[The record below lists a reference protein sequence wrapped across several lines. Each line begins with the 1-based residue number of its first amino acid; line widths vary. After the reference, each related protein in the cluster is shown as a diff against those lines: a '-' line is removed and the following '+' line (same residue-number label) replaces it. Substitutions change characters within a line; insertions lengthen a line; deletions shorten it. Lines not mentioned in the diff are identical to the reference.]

1 MGLSIIKP
9 NSKID
14 FIGLRKYC
22 AIFSLALLLLGLGS
36 LVMNGG
42 PKYGIDFSGGVLA
55 QVRFDHA
62 VAPEQIKESLSS
74 AKLQG
79 LSVQRF
85 GEDDT
90 EYLLRLSSV
99 GDMDQRLPDIL
110 KAGFNNNL
118 PDNPFTIERLDM
130 VGPKIGADLRTA
142 ALEALYFAV
151 LLIAIYI
158 SGRFEQ
164 RWFTAGIM
172 AAGLATGMY
181 LLDLVGA
188 PKQMQVLIA
197 MLLTL
202 GICWKLKLNYAL
214 GAVIALI
221 HDVLITVGIL
231 SILGKEFDLTIVAA
245 LLTIVGYSLNDT
257 IIVFDRIRENI
268 FQRTAP
274 TYGEVINKAVN
285 QTLSRTLLTSC
296 TTLLVLVSLFF
307 FGGGIIHDFALTLL
321 VGVSIGT
328 YSSIFVASPVLYAF
342 SPDEIPEPE
351 VQSHNHADGTV

>member
-9 NSKID
+9 DSKID
-14 FIGLRKYC
+14 FIGLRKFTI
-22 AIFSLALLLLGLGS
+22 ALSLVIMLLGIGS
-36 LVMNGG
+36 LILQGG

-55 QVRFDHA
+55 QVNFKQA
-62 VAPEQIKESLSS
+62 VAPQDIKDSL
-74 AKLQG
+74 AGANLQG

-85 GEDDT
+85 GEGDT
-90 EYLLRLSSV
+90 DYLLRISSV
-99 GDMDQRLPDIL
+99 GKADTRLPQIL
-110 KAGFNNNL
+110 KKQFGQNMPNNV
-118 PDNPFTIERLDM
+118 FSIERLDM
-130 VGPKIGADLRTA
+130 VGPKIGADLRSA

-181 LLDLVGA
+181 VLDLVGA

-214 GAVIALI
+214 GAVVALI
-221 HDVLITVGIL
+221 HDVLITIGVL

-268 FQRTAP
+268 FQRSAP

-321 VGVSIGT
+321 VGVTVGT

-342 SPDEIPEPE
+342 SPDEIPEPVVE
-351 VQSHNHADGTV
+351 SHNHADGSV

>member
-9 NSKID
+9 DSKID
-14 FIGLRKYC
+14 FIGMRK
-22 AIFSLALLLLGLGS
+22 ITLVLSLVVLLLGVGS
-36 LVMNGG
+36 LVIEGG

-55 QVRFDHA
+55 QVRFDNA
-62 VAPEQIKESLSS
+62 IEPQDIKDGLSQS
-74 AKLQG
+74 HLKG

-85 GEDDT
+85 GEENN
-90 EYLLRLSSV
+90 EYLLRISST
-99 GDMDQRLPDIL
+99 GDLDKRLPEIL
-110 KAGFNNNL
+110 KAEFSKNIPGNGFS
-118 PDNPFTIERLDM
+118 IQRLDM
-130 VGPKIGADLRTA
+130 VGPKVGADLRA
-142 ALEALYFAV
+142 AAIEALYFAV

-172 AAGLATGMY
+172 AAGLATGLY

-214 GAVIALI
+214 GAVVALI
-221 HDVLITVGIL
+221 HDVAITIGVL
-231 SILGKEFDLTIVAA
+231 SLLGKEFDLTIVAA

-268 FQRTAP
+268 YQRTAP
-274 TYGEVINKAVN
+274 TYGEVINRAVN
-285 QTLSRTLLTSC
+285 QTLSRTLLTSG

-321 VGVSIGT
+321 VGVLVGT
-328 YSSIFVASPVLYAF
+328 YSSIFVASPVLFAF
-342 SPDEIPEPE
+342 SPTEIPEPE
-351 VQSHNHADGTV
+351 VESHNHADGTV

>member
-14 FIGLRKYC
+14 FIGLRKYTV
-22 AIFSLALLLLGLGS
+22 ALSLAILLLGLGS
-36 LVMNGG
+36 LIFQGG

-55 QVRFDHA
+55 QVRFEQA
-62 VAPEQIKESLSS
+62 VQPEDIKDSLAS
-74 AKLQG
+74 ATLQG

-85 GEDDT
+85 GEGDT
-90 EYLLRLSSV
+90 EYLLRLSSIGEV
-99 GDMDQRLPDIL
+99 DKRLPEIL
-110 KAGFNNNL
+110 KAEFAKNL
-118 PDNPFTIERLDM
+118 PNNPFSIERLDM
-130 VGPKIGADLRTA
+130 VGPKIGADLRSA
-142 ALEALYFAV
+142 AVEALYFAV

-181 LLDLVGA
+181 LLNLMGT
-188 PKQMQVLIA
+188 PKLLQVLIA

-221 HDVLITVGIL
+221 HDVFITVGVL
-231 SILGKEFDLTIVAA
+231 SLLGKEFDLTIVAA

-274 TYGEVINKAVN
+274 TYGEVINKAIN

-296 TTLLVLVSLFF
+296 TTMLVLVSLFL

-321 VGVSIGT
+321 VGVTVGT

-342 SPDEIPEPE
+342 SPNEIPEPE
-351 VQSHNHADGTV
+351 VESHNHADGTV

>member
-9 NSKID
+9 DSKID
-14 FIGLRKYC
+14 FIGLRK
-22 AIFSLALLLLGLGS
+22 ITLVLSLGIILLGLAS
-36 LVMNGG
+36 LILKGG
-42 PKYGIDFSGGVLA
+42 PKYGIDFSGGMLA
-55 QVRFDHA
+55 QVRFEQA
-62 VAPEQIKESLSS
+62 VAPQEIKDSLAS
-74 AKLQG
+74 AKLEG

-85 GEDDT
+85 GEGDA
-90 EYLLRLSSV
+90 EYLLRISSA
-99 GDMDQRLPDIL
+99 GESGQRLPEIL
-110 KAGFNNNL
+110 KAQFGQNL
-118 PDNPFTIERLDM
+118 PNNPFTIERLDM
-130 VGPKIGADLRTA
+130 VGPKIGADLRSA

-172 AAGLATGMY
+172 AAGLASGMY
-181 LLDLVGA
+181 LLDLMGA

-214 GAVIALI
+214 GAVVALI
-221 HDVLITVGIL
+221 HDVFITIGIL

-268 FQRTAP
+268 YQRTAP

-321 VGVSIGT
+321 VGVSVGT

-342 SPDEIPEPE
+342 SPNEIPEPE
-351 VQSHNHADGTV
+351 VESHNHADGTV